1 MLEKNGVEEEID
13 HSAEG
18 IFKNLV
24 YQARQWECIPL
35 IRRQKQG
42 IFVSLRASL
51 VCRVSSRTTGTTQ

>member
-35 IRRQKQG
+35 IRRQRQVD
-42 IFVSLRASL
+42 F
-51 VCRVSSRTTGTTQ
+51 